1 MTDPASPHPSDQPA
15 PSLHVDSDWKLQA
28 EAERARLAEK
38 EAALNARSGAGGPDQ
53 LPPAEFRSLVGMLAS
68 QAVMGLGTMADQ
80 QGRVVVDLE
89 GSRFAIDLLQVLAD
103 KTKGN
108 LTAEEQGELDEV
120 VRELNMRFAAITRA
134 VADHMSRGMPGGAAP
149 AGVTLAP
156 APAAAPKP
164 ASAPGA
170 SKLII
175 P

>member
-1 MTDPASPHPSDQPA
+1 
-15 PSLHVDSDWKLQA
+15 
-28 EAERARLAEK
+28 
-38 EAALNARSGAGGPDQ
+38 
-53 LPPAEFRSLVGMLAS
+53 
-68 QAVMGLGTMADQ
+68 MGLGTMADQ